1 MPDLYGYGFSQ
12 HEPTLV
18 LAMERLTM
26 AEQGRKVFQL
36 ASVAARGERVYV
48 IGMVGEQTRAC
59 KMIFRMRVCA

>member
-1 MPDLYGYGFSQ
+1 
-12 HEPTLV
+12 
-18 LAMERLTM
+18 M

-48 IGMVGEQTRAC
+48 IGMVGEQTRVC